1 MKCPRELRRE
11 AERYRRLVAGVDD
24 RRAFEAIT
32 ELAAEYDELAAVL
45 VENAAFAGVPMKC
58 RRNRVGLTAARAIT
72 GSRQRPN
79 WSKTKKARVTS
90 LTGSPKRHSTG

>member
-24 RRAFEAIT
+24 RRAIEAIT

-45 VENAAFAGVPMKC
+45 DRE
-58 RRNRVGLTAARAIT
+58 RRGRRRAYEMREEQGRLTAYRAIT

-79 WSKTKKARVTS
+79 WSKTKR
-90 LTGSPKRHSTG
+90 LGLLR

>member
-24 RRAFEAIT
+24 RRAIEAIT

-45 VENAAFAGVPMKC
+45 DRERRVRRRAYEMWEEQGRPHGRQGDHWITAEAELVEDDKG
-58 RRNRVGLTAARAIT
+58 
-72 GSRQRPN
+72 
-79 WSKTKKARVTS
+79 
-90 LTGSPKRHSTG
+90 